1 ADREVVRWEAQLER
15 NQQQRAALREAA
27 TCERG
32 DVEEYRRLGR
42 RTRDVDDRGRA
53 TADAEILGAL
63 VRVRPGDVLH
73 LPGGKSGGRVAV
85 LSTSRRKGGD
95 IRIRALTPERRV
107 VMLSPR
113 DFTFPPRAIGHLD
126 LPTPYAPNSHTFQ
139 RAVAQALVK
148 ARVRD
153 GGGGGASRQSRRAV
167 SS

>member
-1 ADREVVRWEAQLER
+1 AQLER
-15 NQQQRAALREAA
+15 NQQQLASLRAAA

-32 DVEEYRRLGR
+32 DVEEYRRLLR
-42 RTRDVDDRGRA
+42 RAAEADGRGRVVA
-53 TADAEILGAL
+53 EAEIVGAL
-63 VRVRPGDVLH
+63 LRIRPGDVIH
-73 LPGGKSGGRVAV
+73 LAGGKSGGRVAV